1 MATAERKPIILPSPS
16 GKIEPESSMS
26 DKIAQVLQLVQKEGP
41 LSKKQAA
48 FCDDAC
54 VERYLKVRGNNCR
67 RAARLLKATLNWR
80 EKINIGY
87 LIADEFPTEIAAGA
101 AYVAGF
107 DDEGRPVLIIKK
119 KPDHIVN
126 HNQKPYLWYIIF
138 TMEVAVAAMPPGVD
152 QCVLILDA
160 GGYSRISAPSPG
172 GILATLRI
180 IADHYPERVAKAFIV
195 DASSMFYYAWKGIC
209 TFVDHSTRGRLSFA
223 YLKDYIPVKPQQA
236 LKATPPSSPLAHFP
250 KQAYFPDD
258 IRLPSSVYNSTSGRL
273 LNSYYM
279 TGLSRTSCF
288 SLLIFSTLYTKIN
301 LSNLKARLKIL
312 VNNLFDWMCP
322 GGIPLSPRYNTDSP
336 EIVEKA
342 FGDGPE
348 LTSRNVHRSFS
359 FSFSSAPDPTHHS
372 PDLQEGRLAN
382 ARKDK
387 WSVSNSET
395 PISAPARCRRQKKP
409 PPSPDGLL
417 STPYSRKKPE
427 GLSEE
432 NKNKSVDIF
441 QPYVRFLTEMY
452 DEAAYRALMKP
463 PLGGLMSI
471 VSRDH
476 LKYQMNSDSSLT

>member
-1 MATAERKPIILPSPS
+1 
-16 GKIEPESSMS
+16 MS

-41 LSKKQAA
+41 LSKEQAA
-48 FCDDAC
+48 FCDHAC
-54 VERYLKVRGNNCR
+54 VERYLKARGNNCR

-87 LIADEFPTEIAAGA
+87 LIADEFPAEIAVGA
-101 AYVAGF
+101 AYVAGL

-126 HNQKPYLWYIIF
+126 HNQKTYLRYIIF

-180 IADHYPERVAKAFIV
+180 IADHYPERLAKAFIV

-209 TFVDHSTRGRLSFA
+209 KFVDHSTRGRLSFA

-236 LKATPPSSPLAHFP
+236 LKATPPSSPAHFP

-258 IRLPSSVYNSTSGRL
+258 ISSIYNSTSG
-273 LNSYYM
+273 
-279 TGLSRTSCF
+279 
-288 SLLIFSTLYTKIN
+288 
-301 LSNLKARLKIL
+301 
-312 VNNLFDWMCP
+312 P
-322 GGIPLSPRYNTDSP
+322 GGIPLSPCYNTDSP
-336 EIVEKA
+336 EIVEKT
-342 FGDGPE
+342 FGDGPQ
-348 LTSRNVHRSFS
+348 LTSRNVQRSFS
-359 FSFSSAPDPTHHS
+359 FSFSSAPDPTRHS
-372 PDLQEGRLAN
+372 PDLQEGRLST

-387 WSVSNSET
+387 WLVSNSET
-395 PISAPARCRRQKKP
+395 PISAPARSRRQKNP

-427 GLSEE
+427 GLSAE

-441 QPYVRFLTEMY
+441 RPYVRFLSELY

>member
-180 IADHYPERVAKAFIV
+180 IADHYPERLAKAFIV

-258 IRLPSSVYNSTSGRL
+258 IRPPSSIYNSTSG
-273 LNSYYM
+273 
-279 TGLSRTSCF
+279 
-288 SLLIFSTLYTKIN
+288 
-301 LSNLKARLKIL
+301 
-312 VNNLFDWMCP
+312 P

-372 PDLQEGRLAN
+372 PDLQEGRLSN

-387 WSVSNSET
+387 RSVSISET
-395 PISAPARCRRQKKP
+395 PISAPAQSRRQKKP

-441 QPYVRFLTEMY
+441 RPYVRFLTEMY

>member
-1 MATAERKPIILPSPS
+1 MATAERKPISLPSPS
-16 GKIEPESSMS
+16 GKIEPESSMN

-126 HNQKPYLWYIIF
+126 YNQKPYLWYIIF

-180 IADHYPERVAKAFIV
+180 IADHYPERLAKAFIV
-195 DASSMFYYAWKGIC
+195 DASSMFYYAWKVG
-209 TFVDHSTRGRLSFA
+209 
-223 YLKDYIPVKPQQA
+223 KP
-236 LKATPPSSPLAHFP
+236 FC
-250 KQAYFPDD
+250 
-258 IRLPSSVYNSTSGRL
+258 ILPSSIYNSTSGQL

-279 TGLSRTSCF
+279 TGLSKTSCF
-288 SLLIFSTLYTKIN
+288 SLLIFSTLYSKIN

-312 VNNLFDWMCP
+312 VNNLFDRMCP

-372 PDLQEGRLAN
+372 PDLQEGRLSN

-387 WSVSNSET
+387 RSVSNSET
-395 PISAPARCRRQKKP
+395 PISAPARSRRQKKP

-441 QPYVRFLTEMY
+441 RPYVRFLTEMY